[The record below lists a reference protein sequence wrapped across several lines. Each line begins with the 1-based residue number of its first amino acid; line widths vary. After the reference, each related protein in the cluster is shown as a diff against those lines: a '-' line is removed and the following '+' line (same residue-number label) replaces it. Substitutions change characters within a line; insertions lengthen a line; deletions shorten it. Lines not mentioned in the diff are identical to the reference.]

1 MINKLANTNQKLSL
15 LKSSDKED
23 VLNFLR
29 QTGGSSRGRNSK
41 GKLKTKL
48 RNVHSINAEAMSIQR
63 PQMAFINRSTAF
75 DYNSGFS
82 GNKLPNVSYMN
93 KSTSRERISS

>member
-1 MINKLANTNQKLSL
+1 MINKLANTSQKLNV
-15 LKSSDKED
+15 LKSSEKED

-41 GKLKTKL
+41 GKLKSKL
-48 RNVHSINAEAMSIQR
+48 RNVHSINVDAMSSKR
-63 PQMAFINRSTAF
+63 PQVAFINRSTAF
-75 DYNSGFS
+75 DYNSNSGFG

-93 KSTSRERISS
+93 KSRSRE